1 MKKKLGVII
10 TLLTL
15 CICLMTP
22 QMHAQAASGK
32 TTIAVSSGSIN
43 IGQTVTVTAKAL
55 SASGDSAYANMVL
68 TYDAGIL
75 EFVSCTATYGGGGGS
90 ISVAND
96 SFSVT
101 LKAISA
107 GKASI
112 SLSATDGVIFST
124 AEELDSMAGSSTSVT
139 VNNEAAGSST
149 GNNSSA
155 GTTGGNSAGTGSNN
169 NTGSNTNTAAL
180 SADNSLKALT
190 ISPGTLSPAFKGSTT
205 KYTATV
211 DNSVT
216 SIAVSATPVNEKA
229 TIESVTGN
237 TNLAVG
243 ANVVKIVVKAENGT
257 TATYK
262 ITVTRQ
268 AAGNAGT
275 TGCETTTT
283 GGENGDSENGDAE
296 TPEDTE
302 EVPATETPAS
312 QADVVIND
320 TTYHISDS
328 FTEEQIPADFTEA
341 TVQFR
346 GTECRGLT
354 FNKGTISLIYL
365 ETDNVDSTIGRFF
378 IYDETRDVVYD
389 FMKFTSGESSYV
401 IPLLAPLDSVLPDS
415 YVQVSLQMPE
425 STVMTAY
432 QLPAAEGEEASD
444 FYVFYAVNQDGTE
457 GWYQYDAAEGTYQRV
472 NGNITETADSSSDDL
487 AELQSEYDELSR
499 KYKDAKSFSRNMIAV
514 IIFVLA
520 VAVVIGLNII
530 FFGRKKKGKDE
541 LIEDDNVE
549 LEDAEYDEDTD
560 EDLDEDEVEDTE
572 NDKKH
577 FFGKFHG
584 LRKKRNNADD
594 FLMDEDED
602 FSENQIKKNSTQ
614 ADITIIGTQPEI
626 SQEKTI
632 DLVLDEPSQEKTKK
646 AEKIESERAKVKE
659 TKDAEDDDYFDDEE
673 EYIEEEHPINRA
685 YREWN
690 DYEDEFPAPV
700 KKTVTEQTSEKK
712 SSEENQK
719 TQPEKN
725 ETSVKKEK
733 GLEVFDLNDL

>member
-22 QMHAQAASGK
+22 QMHAKAASGK
-32 TTIAVSSGSIN
+32 TTIAVSASSLN

-75 EFVSCTATYGGGGGS
+75 EFVSCNATYGGGGGS
-90 ISVAND
+90 ISVASD

-112 SLSATDGVIFST
+112 SLSATDGVIYGT
-124 AEELDSMAGSSTSVT
+124 EEELDSMAGSSTSVT
-139 VNNEAAGSST
+139 VKNEAAGSN
-149 GNNSSA
+149 GNAGNGSS
-155 GTTGGNSAGTGSNN
+155 SGTGSNN
-169 NTGSNTNTAAL
+169 NTGSNTAAL

-229 TIESVTGN
+229 TVESVTGN

-268 AAGNAGT
+268 AAGT
-275 TGCETTTT
+275 TGSETTTT
-283 GGENGDSENGDAE
+283 GGENGDSGNGDAE

-302 EVPATETPAS
+302 EVPATEAPAS
-312 QADVVIND
+312 QAEVVIND
-320 TTYHISDS
+320 TAYHISDS

-341 TVQFR
+341 AVQFR
-346 GTECRGLT
+346 GTECRGLS
-354 FNKGTISLIYL
+354 FNKGMISLIYL

-378 IYDETRDVVYD
+378 IYDETRDVIYD
-389 FMKFTSGESSYV
+389 FMKFTAGESSYV

-487 AELQSEYDELSR
+487 AALQSEYDELSK

-520 VAVVIGLNII
+520 IAVVVILNIML
-530 FFGRKKKGKDE
+530 FGRKKKGKDE
-541 LIEDDNVE
+541 LSEDDDPE
-549 LEDAEYDEDTD
+549 LDEPEDEDD
-560 EDLDEDEVEDTE
+560 EANEETE
-572 NDKKH
+572 TEKKPLL
-577 FFGKFHG
+577 GKFHG
-584 LRKKRNNADD
+584 FRKKEKN
-594 FLMDEDED
+594 EDE
-602 FSENQIKKNSTQ
+602 
-614 ADITIIGTQPEI
+614 
-626 SQEKTI
+626 
-632 DLVLDEPSQEKTKK
+632 
-646 AEKIESERAKVKE
+646 
-659 TKDAEDDDYFDDEE
+659 DDYFDDEE
-673 EYIEEEHPINRA
+673 EYIEEDHPINRA

-690 DYEDEFPAPV
+690 DYEDEIPSTSE
-700 KKTVTEQTSEKK
+700 KSVTEEKSEKK
-712 SSEENQK
+712 SFTENEKMDVPQ
-719 TQPEKN
+719 KN
-725 ETSVKKEK
+725 ETSVKNEK
-733 GLEVFDLNDL
+733 GMEVFDLNDL

>member
-22 QMHAQAASGK
+22 QMHVQAASGK
-32 TTIAVSSGSIN
+32 TTIAVSASSLN

-55 SASGDSAYANMVL
+55 GASGESAYANMVL
-68 TYDAGIL
+68 TYDASIL

-101 LKAISA
+101 LKAIAA
-107 GKASI
+107 GKASL

-124 AEELDSMAGSSTSVT
+124 AEELESMAGSSTSVT
-139 VNNEAAGSST
+139 VNNEASE
-149 GNNSSA
+149 
-155 GTTGGNSAGTGSNN
+155 
-169 NTGSNTNTAAL
+169 

-243 ANVVKIVVKAENGT
+243 ANVVQIVVKAENGT

-268 AAGNAGT
+268 AAGT
-275 TGCETTTT
+275 TGSETTAT
-283 GGENGDSENGDAE
+283 GGENGDDGNGDSE

-302 EVPATETPAS
+302 EVDTTETHVSA
-312 QADVVIND
+312 ADVVINN
-320 TTYHISDS
+320 TTYHIADN
-328 FTEEQIPADFTEA
+328 FTEEQIPADFIEA
-341 TVQFR
+341 TVNFR

-354 FNKGTISLIYL
+354 FDKGTISLIYL
-365 ETDNVDSTIGRFF
+365 ETDNVDATTGRFF

-389 FMKFTSGESSYV
+389 FMKFTAGESSYV
-401 IPLLAPLDSVLPDS
+401 IPLLAPLDSVLPES

-425 STVMTAY
+425 NTVMTAY
-432 QLPAAEGEEASD
+432 QLPVEDGEEASD
-444 FYVFYAVNQDGTE
+444 FYIFYGVNQDGTE

-487 AELQSEYDELSR
+487 AALQSEYDELSK

-514 IIFVLA
+514 LIFVLA
-520 VAVVIGLNII
+520 IAVVIILNIVL
-530 FFGRKKKGKDE
+530 FGRKKKGKDE
-541 LIEDDNVE
+541 LLDDDDSENE
-549 LEDAEYDEDTD
+549 ESEYESDE
-560 EDLDEDEVEDTE
+560 EDEFVEKSPEAPMKNAE
-572 NDKKH
+572 N
-577 FFGKFHG
+577 
-584 LRKKRNNADD
+584 
-594 FLMDEDED
+594 
-602 FSENQIKKNSTQ
+602 
-614 ADITIIGTQPEI
+614 
-626 SQEKTI
+626 
-632 DLVLDEPSQEKTKK
+632 TKK
-646 AEKIESERAKVKE
+646 ASKTGQTARTNKAGKPKKAEE
-659 TKDAEDDDYFDDEE
+659 TEEAQEFEEDEDDYFDDEE

-690 DYEDEFPAPV
+690 DYEDEIPSPS
-700 KKTVTEQTSEKK
+700 KKPVTEETSEKE
-712 SSEENQK
+712 SSTENVKMDEQ
-719 TQPEKN
+719 QKN
-725 ETSVKKEK
+725 ETSIKNEK
-733 GLEVFDLNDL
+733 RLEVFDLNDL

>member
-22 QMHAQAASGK
+22 QMHA
-32 TTIAVSSGSIN
+32 TIAVSAGSLN

-75 EFVSCTATYGGGGGS
+75 EFVSCNATYGGGGGS
-90 ISVAND
+90 ISVASD

-112 SLSATDGVIFST
+112 SLSATDGVIYGT
-124 AEELDSMAGSSTSVT
+124 EEELDSMAGSSTSVT
-139 VNNEAAGSST
+139 VKNEAAGSNT
-149 GNNSSA
+149 GN
-155 GTTGGNSAGTGSNN
+155 NN

-243 ANVVKIVVKAENGT
+243 ANVVQIVVKAENGT

-268 AAGNAGT
+268 AAGT
-275 TGCETTTT
+275 TGSETTTT
-283 GGENGDSENGDAE
+283 GGENGDDGNVDSE

-302 EVPATETPAS
+302 EVDTTETPVSA
-312 QADVVIND
+312 ADVVINN
-320 TTYHISDS
+320 TTYHIADN
-328 FTEEQIPADFTEA
+328 FTEEQIPSDFTEA
-341 TVQFR
+341 TVNFR
-346 GTECRGLT
+346 GAECRGLT

-365 ETDNVDSTIGRFF
+365 ETDNVDATTGRFF

-389 FMKFTSGESSYV
+389 FMKFTAGESSYA
-401 IPLLAPLDSVLPDS
+401 IPLLAPLDSVLPES

-425 STVMTAY
+425 NTVMTAY
-432 QLPAAEGEEASD
+432 QLPAEDGEEASD
-444 FYVFYAVNQDGTE
+444 FYIFYGVNQDGTE

-487 AELQSEYDELSR
+487 AALQSEYDELSK

-514 IIFVLA
+514 LIFVLA
-520 VAVVIGLNII
+520 IAVVIILNIVL
-530 FFGRKKKGKDE
+530 FGRKKKGKDE
-541 LIEDDNVE
+541 L
-549 LEDAEYDEDTD
+549 LEDNDSENEESEYESDE
-560 EDLDEDEVEDTE
+560 EDEFVEKSPEAPMKNAE
-572 NDKKH
+572 N
-577 FFGKFHG
+577 
-584 LRKKRNNADD
+584 
-594 FLMDEDED
+594 
-602 FSENQIKKNSTQ
+602 
-614 ADITIIGTQPEI
+614 
-626 SQEKTI
+626 
-632 DLVLDEPSQEKTKK
+632 TKK
-646 AEKIESERAKVKE
+646 ASKAGQTARTNKAGKPKKAEE
-659 TKDAEDDDYFDDEE
+659 TEEAQEFEEDEDDYFDDEE

-690 DYEDEFPAPV
+690 DYEDEIPSPS
-700 KKTVTEQTSEKK
+700 KKPVTEEMSEKK
-712 SSEENQK
+712 SPIENEKMDVPQ
-719 TQPEKN
+719 KN
-725 ETSVKKEK
+725 EK
-733 GLEVFDLNDL
+733 GMEVFDLNDL

>member
-22 QMHAQAASGK
+22 QMHAKAASGK
-32 TTIAVSSGSIN
+32 TTIAVSAGSLN

-75 EFVSCTATYGGGGGS
+75 EFVSCNATYGGGGGS
-90 ISVAND
+90 ISVASD

-112 SLSATDGVIFST
+112 SLSATDGVIYGT
-124 AEELDSMAGSSTSVT
+124 EEELDSMAGSSTSVT
-139 VNNEAAGSST
+139 VKNEAAG
-149 GNNSSA
+149 
-155 GTTGGNSAGTGSNN
+155 GNSTNNGSSGSNGNAGNGSSSGTGSNN

-205 KYTATV
+205 KYTAAV

-229 TIESVTGN
+229 TVESVTGN

-268 AAGNAGT
+268 AAGT
-275 TGCETTTT
+275 TGSETTTT
-283 GGENGDSENGDAE
+283 GGENGDDGNGDSE

-302 EVPATETPAS
+302 EVDTTETPVSA
-312 QADVVIND
+312 ADVVINN
-320 TTYHISDS
+320 TTYHIADN

-341 TVQFR
+341 TVNFR

-354 FNKGTISLIYL
+354 FDKGTISLIYL
-365 ETDNVDSTIGRFF
+365 ETDNVDATTGRFF

-389 FMKFTSGESSYV
+389 FMKFTAGESSYV
-401 IPLLAPLDSVLPDS
+401 IPLLAPLDSVLPES

-425 STVMTAY
+425 NTVMTAY
-432 QLPAAEGEEASD
+432 QLPVEDGEEASD
-444 FYVFYAVNQDGTE
+444 FYIFYGVNQDGTE

-487 AELQSEYDELSR
+487 AALQSQYDELSK

-514 IIFVLA
+514 LIFVLA
-520 VAVVIGLNII
+520 IAVVIILNIML
-530 FFGRKKKGKDE
+530 FGRKKKGKDE
-541 LIEDDNVE
+541 LLEDDNVE
-549 LEDAEYDEDTD
+549 LEDAEYDEDI
-560 EDLDEDEVEDTE
+560 DEDEVEDTE
-572 NDKKH
+572 TDKKPL
-577 FFGKFHG
+577 FGKFHG
-584 LRKKRNNADD
+584 FRKKEDD
-594 FLMDEDED
+594 SLLDEGD
-602 FSENQIKKNSTQ
+602 
-614 ADITIIGTQPEI
+614 EI

-632 DLVLDEPSQEKTKK
+632 DLVLDEPSQKKTKK

-673 EYIEEEHPINRA
+673 EYIEEDHPINRA

-690 DYEDEFPAPV
+690 DYEDEIPAPV
-700 KKTVTEQTSEKK
+700 KKTVTEQTSEQK
-712 SSEENQK
+712 SSEEDQK

>member
-1 MKKKLGVII
+1 MGSEMCIRDRII

-22 QMHAQAASGK
+22 QMHAKAASGK
-32 TTIAVSSGSIN
+32 TTIAVSAGSLN

-75 EFVSCTATYGGGGGS
+75 EFVSCNATYGGGGGS
-90 ISVAND
+90 ISVASD

-101 LKAISA
+101 LKAIAA

-139 VNNEAAGSST
+139 VKNEAAG
-149 GNNSSA
+149 
-155 GTTGGNSAGTGSNN
+155 GNSTNNGSSGSNGNAGNGSSSGTGSNN

-229 TIESVTGN
+229 TVESVTGN

-268 AAGNAGT
+268 DAGNSGSAAA
-275 TGCETTTT
+275 TT
-283 GGENGDSENGDAE
+283 GGENGDDGNGDSE

-302 EVPATETPAS
+302 EVDTTETPVSA
-312 QADVVIND
+312 ADVVINN
-320 TTYHISDS
+320 TTYHIADN

-341 TVQFR
+341 TVNFR

-354 FNKGTISLIYL
+354 FDKGTISLIYL
-365 ETDNVDSTIGRFF
+365 ETDNVDATTGRFF

-389 FMKFTSGESSYV
+389 FMKFTAGESSYV
-401 IPLLAPLDSVLPDS
+401 IPLLAPLDSVLPES

-425 STVMTAY
+425 NTVMTAY
-432 QLPAAEGEEASD
+432 QLPVEDGEEASD
-444 FYVFYAVNQDGTE
+444 FYIFYGVNQDGTE

-487 AELQSEYDELSR
+487 AALQSQYDELSK

-514 IIFVLA
+514 LIFVLA
-520 VAVVIGLNII
+520 IAVVIILNIML
-530 FFGRKKKGKDE
+530 FGRKKKGKDE
-541 LIEDDNVE
+541 LLEDDNVE
-549 LEDAEYDEDTD
+549 LEDAEYDEDI
-560 EDLDEDEVEDTE
+560 DEDEVEDTE
-572 NDKKH
+572 TDKKPL
-577 FFGKFHG
+577 FGKFHG
-584 LRKKRNNADD
+584 FRKKEDD
-594 FLMDEDED
+594 SLLDEGD
-602 FSENQIKKNSTQ
+602 
-614 ADITIIGTQPEI
+614 EI

-632 DLVLDEPSQEKTKK
+632 DLVLDEPSQKKTKK

-673 EYIEEEHPINRA
+673 EYIEEDHPINRA

-690 DYEDEFPAPV
+690 DYEDEIPAPV
-700 KKTVTEQTSEKK
+700 KKTVTEQTSEQK
-712 SSEENQK
+712 SSEEDQK

>member
-22 QMHAQAASGK
+22 QMHVQAASGK
-32 TTIAVSSGSIN
+32 TTIAVSASSLN

-55 SASGDSAYANMVL
+55 GASGESAYANMVL
-68 TYDAGIL
+68 TYDASIL

-101 LKAISA
+101 LKAIAA

-124 AEELDSMAGSSTSVT
+124 AEELESMAGSSTSVT
-139 VNNEAAGSST
+139 VNNEAST
-149 GNNSSA
+149 GN
-155 GTTGGNSAGTGSNN
+155 TGSSNTG
-169 NTGSNTNTAAL
+169 NTGSNTGTNTGSSSTGNGSNTAAL

-229 TIESVTGN
+229 AIESVTGN

-243 ANVVKIVVKAENGT
+243 ANVVQIVVKAENGT

-268 AAGNAGT
+268 AAGS
-275 TGCETTTT
+275 TGSETTTT
-283 GGENGDSENGDAE
+283 GGENGDDGNGDSE

-302 EVPATETPAS
+302 EVDATETPVSA
-312 QADVVIND
+312 ADVVINN
-320 TTYHISDS
+320 TTYHIADS

-341 TVQFR
+341 TVHFR

-365 ETDNVDSTIGRFF
+365 ETDNVDATTGRFF

-389 FMKFTSGESSYV
+389 FMKFTAGESSYV
-401 IPLLAPLDSVLPDS
+401 IPLLAPLDSVLPES

-425 STVMTAY
+425 NTVMTAY
-432 QLPAAEGEEASD
+432 QLPVEDGEEASD
-444 FYVFYAVNQDGTE
+444 FYIFYGVNQDGTE

-487 AELQSEYDELSR
+487 AALQSEYDELSK

-514 IIFVLA
+514 LIFVLA
-520 VAVVIGLNII
+520 IAVVVILNIVL
-530 FFGRKKKGKDE
+530 FGRKKKGKDE
-541 LIEDDNVE
+541 LLEDDDSE
-549 LEDAEYDEDTD
+549 IEESEYESDEDD
-560 EDLDEDEVEDTE
+560 EENEETE
-572 NDKKH
+572 NEKKSL
-577 FFGKFHG
+577 FGKFHG
-584 LRKKRNNADD
+584 FHKKEKDEDD
-594 FLMDEDED
+594 FLMDDEVIEEFTETSLKKKENTEEPPKTEQTERTDKAGESPKAAETEEAQESEEDE
-602 FSENQIKKNSTQ
+602 
-614 ADITIIGTQPEI
+614 
-626 SQEKTI
+626 
-632 DLVLDEPSQEKTKK
+632 
-646 AEKIESERAKVKE
+646 
-659 TKDAEDDDYFDDEE
+659 DDYFDDEE

-690 DYEDEFPAPV
+690 DYEDEIPTPAT
-700 KKTVTEQTSEKK
+700 KESSTENEKMD
-712 SSEENQK
+712 ELQ
-719 TQPEKN
+719 KN
-725 ETSVKKEK
+725 ETSIKNEK

>member
-22 QMHAQAASGK
+22 QMHAKAASGK
-32 TTIAVSSGSIN
+32 TTIAVSAGSLN

-75 EFVSCTATYGGGGGS
+75 EFVSCNATYGGGGGS
-90 ISVAND
+90 ISVASD

-101 LKAISA
+101 LKAIAA

-139 VNNEAAGSST
+139 VKNEAAG
-149 GNNSSA
+149 
-155 GTTGGNSAGTGSNN
+155 GNSTNNGSSGSNGNAGNGSSSGTGSNN

-268 AAGNAGT
+268 AAGT
-275 TGCETTTT
+275 TGSETTTT
-283 GGENGDSENGDAE
+283 GGENGDDGNGDSE

-302 EVPATETPAS
+302 EVDATETPVPA
-312 QADVVIND
+312 ADVVINN
-320 TTYHISDS
+320 TTYHIADN

-341 TVQFR
+341 TVHFR

-365 ETDNVDSTIGRFF
+365 ETDNVDATTGRFF

-389 FMKFTSGESSYV
+389 FMKFTAGESSYV
-401 IPLLAPLDSVLPDS
+401 IPLLAPLDSVLPES

-425 STVMTAY
+425 NTVMTAY
-432 QLPAAEGEEASD
+432 QLPVEDGEEASD
-444 FYVFYAVNQDGTE
+444 FYIFYGVNQDGTE

-487 AELQSEYDELSR
+487 AALQSEYDELSK

-514 IIFVLA
+514 LIFVLA
-520 VAVVIGLNII
+520 IAVVIILNIVL
-530 FFGRKKKGKDE
+530 FGRKKKGKDE
-541 LIEDDNVE
+541 LLEDDDSENE
-549 LEDAEYDEDTD
+549 ESEYESDE
-560 EDLDEDEVEDTE
+560 EDEFVEKSPEAPMKNAE
-572 NDKKH
+572 N
-577 FFGKFHG
+577 
-584 LRKKRNNADD
+584 
-594 FLMDEDED
+594 
-602 FSENQIKKNSTQ
+602 
-614 ADITIIGTQPEI
+614 
-626 SQEKTI
+626 
-632 DLVLDEPSQEKTKK
+632 TKK
-646 AEKIESERAKVKE
+646 ASKAGQTARTNKAGKPKKAEE
-659 TKDAEDDDYFDDEE
+659 TEEAQEFEEDEDDYFDDEE

-690 DYEDEFPAPV
+690 DYEDEIPSQS
-700 KKTVTEQTSEKK
+700 KKPVTEETSEKE
-712 SSEENQK
+712 SSTENVKMDEQ
-719 TQPEKN
+719 QKN
-725 ETSVKKEK
+725 ETSIKNEK

>member
-22 QMHAQAASGK
+22 QMHAKAASGK
-32 TTIAVSSGSIN
+32 TTIAVSAGSLN

-75 EFVSCTATYGGGGGS
+75 EFVSCNATYGGGGGS
-90 ISVAND
+90 ISVASD

-112 SLSATDGVIFST
+112 SLSATDGVIYGT
-124 AEELDSMAGSSTSVT
+124 EEELDSMAGSSTSVT
-139 VNNEAAGSST
+139 VKNEAAGSNT
-149 GNNSSA
+149 GN
-155 GTTGGNSAGTGSNN
+155 NN

-243 ANVVKIVVKAENGT
+243 ANVVQIVVKAENGT

-268 AAGNAGT
+268 AAGT
-275 TGCETTTT
+275 TGSETTTT
-283 GGENGDSENGDAE
+283 GGENGDDGNVDSE

-302 EVPATETPAS
+302 EVDTTETPVSA
-312 QADVVIND
+312 ADVVINN
-320 TTYHISDS
+320 TTYHIADN
-328 FTEEQIPADFTEA
+328 FTEEQIPSDFTEA
-341 TVQFR
+341 TVNFR
-346 GTECRGLT
+346 GAECRGLT

-365 ETDNVDSTIGRFF
+365 ETDNVDATTGRFF

-389 FMKFTSGESSYV
+389 FMKFTAGESSYA
-401 IPLLAPLDSVLPDS
+401 IPLLAPLDSVLPES

-425 STVMTAY
+425 NTVMTAY
-432 QLPAAEGEEASD
+432 QLPAEDGEEASD
-444 FYVFYAVNQDGTE
+444 FYIFYGVNQDGTE

-487 AELQSEYDELSR
+487 AALQSEYDELSK

-514 IIFVLA
+514 LIFVLA
-520 VAVVIGLNII
+520 IAVVIILNIVL
-530 FFGRKKKGKDE
+530 FGRKKKGKDE
-541 LIEDDNVE
+541 L
-549 LEDAEYDEDTD
+549 LEDNDSENEESEYESDE
-560 EDLDEDEVEDTE
+560 EDEFVEKSPEAPMKNAE
-572 NDKKH
+572 N
-577 FFGKFHG
+577 
-584 LRKKRNNADD
+584 
-594 FLMDEDED
+594 
-602 FSENQIKKNSTQ
+602 
-614 ADITIIGTQPEI
+614 
-626 SQEKTI
+626 
-632 DLVLDEPSQEKTKK
+632 TKK
-646 AEKIESERAKVKE
+646 ASKAGQTARTNKAGKPKKAEE
-659 TKDAEDDDYFDDEE
+659 TEEAQEFEEDEDDYFDDEE

-690 DYEDEFPAPV
+690 DYEDEIPSTSE
-700 KKTVTEQTSEKK
+700 KSVTEEKSEKK
-712 SSEENQK
+712 SSTENEKMDVPQ
-719 TQPEKN
+719 KN
-725 ETSVKKEK
+725 ETSVKNEK
-733 GLEVFDLNDL
+733 GMEVFDLNDL

>member
-22 QMHAQAASGK
+22 QMHAKAASGK
-32 TTIAVSSGSIN
+32 TTIAVSAGSLN

-75 EFVSCTATYGGGGGS
+75 EFVSCNATYGGGGGS
-90 ISVAND
+90 ISVASD

-101 LKAISA
+101 LKAIAA

-139 VNNEAAGSST
+139 VKNEAAGSNT

-155 GTTGGNSAGTGSNN
+155 GNNGSSGSNGN
-169 NTGSNTNTAAL
+169 AGNGSNTNTAAL

-243 ANVVKIVVKAENGT
+243 ANVVQIVVKAENGT

-268 AAGNAGT
+268 AAGT
-275 TGCETTTT
+275 TGSETTTT
-283 GGENGDSENGDAE
+283 GSENGDDGNGDSE

-302 EVPATETPAS
+302 EVDATETPVPA
-312 QADVVIND
+312 ADVVINN
-320 TTYHISDS
+320 TTYHIADN
-328 FTEEQIPADFTEA
+328 FTEEQIPADFTET
-341 TVQFR
+341 TVNFR
-346 GTECRGLT
+346 GAECRGLT

-365 ETDNVDSTIGRFF
+365 ETDNVDATTGRFF

-389 FMKFTSGESSYV
+389 FMKFTAGESSYV
-401 IPLLAPLDSVLPDS
+401 IPLLAPLDSVLPES

-425 STVMTAY
+425 NTVMTAY
-432 QLPAAEGEEASD
+432 QLPVEDGEEASD
-444 FYVFYAVNQDGTE
+444 FYIFYGVNQDGTE

-487 AELQSEYDELSR
+487 AALQSEYDELSK

-514 IIFVLA
+514 LIFVLA
-520 VAVVIGLNII
+520 IAVVIILNIML
-530 FFGRKKKGKDE
+530 FGRKKKGKDE
-541 LIEDDNVE
+541 LLEDDNVE
-549 LEDAEYDEDTD
+549 LEDAEYDEDI
-560 EDLDEDEVEDTE
+560 DEDEVEDTE
-572 NDKKH
+572 TDKKPL
-577 FFGKFHG
+577 FGKFHG
-584 LRKKRNNADD
+584 FRKKEDD
-594 FLMDEDED
+594 SLLDEGD
-602 FSENQIKKNSTQ
+602 
-614 ADITIIGTQPEI
+614 EI

-632 DLVLDEPSQEKTKK
+632 DLVLDEPSQKKTKK

-673 EYIEEEHPINRA
+673 EYIEEDHPINRA

-690 DYEDEFPAPV
+690 DYEDEIPAPV
-700 KKTVTEQTSEKK
+700 KKTVTEQTSEQK
-712 SSEENQK
+712 SSEEDQK

>member
-22 QMHAQAASGK
+22 QMHAKAASGK
-32 TTIAVSSGSIN
+32 TTIAVSAGSLN

-75 EFVSCTATYGGGGGS
+75 EFVSCNATYGGGGGS
-90 ISVAND
+90 ISVASD

-139 VNNEAAGSST
+139 VKNEAAGSNT

-155 GTTGGNSAGTGSNN
+155 GNNGSSGSNGN
-169 NTGSNTNTAAL
+169 AGNGSNTNTAAL

-205 KYTATV
+205 KYTAAV

-229 TIESVTGN
+229 TVESVTGN

-268 AAGNAGT
+268 AAGT
-275 TGCETTTT
+275 TGSETTTT
-283 GGENGDSENGDAE
+283 GSENGDDGNGDSE

-302 EVPATETPAS
+302 EVDTTETPVSA
-312 QADVVIND
+312 ADVVINN
-320 TTYHISDS
+320 TTYHIADN

-341 TVQFR
+341 TVNFR

-354 FNKGTISLIYL
+354 FDKGTISLIYL
-365 ETDNVDSTIGRFF
+365 ETDNVDATTGRFF

-389 FMKFTSGESSYV
+389 FMKFTAGESSYV
-401 IPLLAPLDSVLPDS
+401 IPLLAPLDSVLPES

-425 STVMTAY
+425 NTVMTAY
-432 QLPAAEGEEASD
+432 QLPVEDGEEASD
-444 FYVFYAVNQDGTE
+444 FYIFYGVNQDGTE

-487 AELQSEYDELSR
+487 AALQSEYDELSK

-514 IIFVLA
+514 LIFVLA
-520 VAVVIGLNII
+520 IAVVIILNIML
-530 FFGRKKKGKDE
+530 FGRKKKGKDE
-541 LIEDDNVE
+541 LSEDNDSENE
-549 LEDAEYDEDTD
+549 ESEYESDE
-560 EDLDEDEVEDTE
+560 EDEFVEKSPEAPMKNAE
-572 NDKKH
+572 NAKKASKAGQTARTNKA
-577 FFGKFHG
+577 GK
-584 LRKKRNNADD
+584 
-594 FLMDEDED
+594 
-602 FSENQIKKNSTQ
+602 
-614 ADITIIGTQPEI
+614 P
-626 SQEKTI
+626 
-632 DLVLDEPSQEKTKK
+632 KK
-646 AEKIESERAKVKE
+646 AEE
-659 TKDAEDDDYFDDEE
+659 TEEAQEFEEDEDDYFDDEE

-690 DYEDEFPAPV
+690 DYEDEIPSQS
-700 KKTVTEQTSEKK
+700 KKPVTEETSEKE
-712 SSEENQK
+712 SSTENVKMDEQ
-719 TQPEKN
+719 QKN
-725 ETSVKKEK
+725 ETSIKNEK

>member
-22 QMHAQAASGK
+22 QMHVQAASGK
-32 TTIAVSSGSIN
+32 TTIAVSASSLN

-55 SASGDSAYANMVL
+55 GASGESAYANMVL
-68 TYDAGIL
+68 TYDASIL

-101 LKAISA
+101 LKAIAA
-107 GKASI
+107 GKASL

-124 AEELDSMAGSSTSVT
+124 AEELESMAGSSTSVT
-139 VNNEAAGSST
+139 VNNEASE
-149 GNNSSA
+149 
-155 GTTGGNSAGTGSNN
+155 
-169 NTGSNTNTAAL
+169 

-243 ANVVKIVVKAENGT
+243 ANVVQIVVKAENGT

-268 AAGNAGT
+268 AAGT
-275 TGCETTTT
+275 TGSETTAT
-283 GGENGDSENGDAE
+283 GGENGDDGNGDSE

-302 EVPATETPAS
+302 EVDTTETQVSA
-312 QADVVIND
+312 ADVVINN
-320 TTYHISDS
+320 TTYHIADN
-328 FTEEQIPADFTEA
+328 FTEEQIPADFIEA
-341 TVQFR
+341 TVNFR

-354 FNKGTISLIYL
+354 FDKGTISLIYL
-365 ETDNVDSTIGRFF
+365 ETDNVDATTGRFF

-389 FMKFTSGESSYV
+389 FMKFTAGESSYV
-401 IPLLAPLDSVLPDS
+401 IPLLAPLDSVLPES
-415 YVQVSLQMPE
+415 YVQVSLQMPGN
-425 STVMTAY
+425 TVMTAY
-432 QLPAAEGEEASD
+432 QLPVEDGEEASD
-444 FYVFYAVNQDGTE
+444 FYIFYGVNQDGTE

-487 AELQSEYDELSR
+487 AALQSEYDELSK

-514 IIFVLA
+514 LIFVLA
-520 VAVVIGLNII
+520 IAVVIILNIVL
-530 FFGRKKKGKDE
+530 FGRKKKGKDE
-541 LIEDDNVE
+541 LLDDDDSENE
-549 LEDAEYDEDTD
+549 ESEYESDE
-560 EDLDEDEVEDTE
+560 EDEFVEKSPEAPMKNAE
-572 NDKKH
+572 N
-577 FFGKFHG
+577 
-584 LRKKRNNADD
+584 
-594 FLMDEDED
+594 
-602 FSENQIKKNSTQ
+602 
-614 ADITIIGTQPEI
+614 
-626 SQEKTI
+626 
-632 DLVLDEPSQEKTKK
+632 TKK
-646 AEKIESERAKVKE
+646 ASKAGQTARTNKAGKPKKAEE
-659 TKDAEDDDYFDDEE
+659 TEEAQEFEEDEDDYFDDEE

-690 DYEDEFPAPV
+690 DYEDEIPSPS
-700 KKTVTEQTSEKK
+700 KKPVTEEMSEKK
-712 SSEENQK
+712 SPIENEKMDVPQ
-719 TQPEKN
+719 KN
-725 ETSVKKEK
+725 EK
-733 GLEVFDLNDL
+733 GMEVFDLNDL

>member
-22 QMHAQAASGK
+22 QMHAKAASGK
-32 TTIAVSSGSIN
+32 TTIAVSASSLN

-75 EFVSCTATYGGGGGS
+75 EFVSCNATYGGGGGS
-90 ISVAND
+90 ISVASD

-101 LKAISA
+101 LKAIAA

-139 VNNEAAGSST
+139 VKNEAAGSNT

-155 GTTGGNSAGTGSNN
+155 GNNGSSGSNGNVGNGSSSGTGSNN

-205 KYTATV
+205 KYTAAV

-229 TIESVTGN
+229 TVESVTGN

-268 AAGNAGT
+268 AAGT
-275 TGCETTTT
+275 TGSETTTT
-283 GGENGDSENGDAE
+283 GGENGDSGNGDDGNDDSGD
-296 TPEDTE
+296 PGDTE
-302 EVPATETPAS
+302 EVDATETPVLA
-312 QADVVIND
+312 ADVVINN
-320 TTYHISDS
+320 TTYHIADN

-341 TVQFR
+341 TVNFR
-346 GTECRGLT
+346 GAECRGLT

-365 ETDNVDSTIGRFF
+365 ETDNVDATTGRFF

-389 FMKFTSGESSYV
+389 FMKFTAGESSYA
-401 IPLLAPLDSVLPDS
+401 IPLLAPLDSVLPES

-425 STVMTAY
+425 NTVMTAY
-432 QLPAAEGEEASD
+432 QLPAEDGEEASD
-444 FYVFYAVNQDGTE
+444 FYIFYGVNQDGTE

-487 AELQSEYDELSR
+487 AALQGEYDELSK

-520 VAVVIGLNII
+520 IAVVIILNIVL
-530 FFGRKKKGKDE
+530 FGRKKKGKDE
-541 LIEDDNVE
+541 LLEDDDSENE
-549 LEDAEYDEDTD
+549 ESEYESDE
-560 EDLDEDEVEDTE
+560 EDEFVEKSPEAPMKNAE
-572 NDKKH
+572 N
-577 FFGKFHG
+577 
-584 LRKKRNNADD
+584 
-594 FLMDEDED
+594 
-602 FSENQIKKNSTQ
+602 
-614 ADITIIGTQPEI
+614 
-626 SQEKTI
+626 
-632 DLVLDEPSQEKTKK
+632 TKK
-646 AEKIESERAKVKE
+646 ASKAGQTARTNKARKPKKAEE
-659 TKDAEDDDYFDDEE
+659 TEEAQEFEEDEDDYFDDEE

-690 DYEDEFPAPV
+690 DYEDEIPSPS
-700 KKTVTEQTSEKK
+700 KKPVTEEMSEKK
-712 SSEENQK
+712 SPIENEKMDVPQ
-719 TQPEKN
+719 KN
-725 ETSVKKEK
+725 EK
-733 GLEVFDLNDL
+733 GMEVFDLNDL

>member
-22 QMHAQAASGK
+22 QMHAKAASGK
-32 TTIAVSSGSIN
+32 TTIAVSAGSLN

-75 EFVSCTATYGGGGGS
+75 EFVSCNATYGGGGGS
-90 ISVAND
+90 ISVASD

-112 SLSATDGVIFST
+112 SLSATDGVIYGT
-124 AEELDSMAGSSTSVT
+124 EEELDSMAGSSTSVT
-139 VNNEAAGSST
+139 VKNEAAGSN
-149 GNNSSA
+149 GNAGNGSS
-155 GTTGGNSAGTGSNN
+155 SGTGSNN
-169 NTGSNTNTAAL
+169 NTGSNTAAL

-243 ANVVKIVVKAENGT
+243 ANVVQIVVKAENGT

-268 AAGNAGT
+268 AAGT
-275 TGCETTTT
+275 TGSETTTT
-283 GGENGDSENGDAE
+283 GSENGDDGNGDSE

-302 EVPATETPAS
+302 EVDATETPVPA
-312 QADVVIND
+312 ADVVINN
-320 TTYHISDS
+320 TTYHIADN
-328 FTEEQIPADFTEA
+328 FTEEQIPADFTET
-341 TVQFR
+341 TVNFR
-346 GTECRGLT
+346 GAECRGLT

-365 ETDNVDSTIGRFF
+365 ETDNVDATTGRFF

-389 FMKFTSGESSYV
+389 FMKFTAGESSYV
-401 IPLLAPLDSVLPDS
+401 IPLLAPLDSVLPES

-425 STVMTAY
+425 NTVMTAY
-432 QLPAAEGEEASD
+432 QLPVEDGEEASD
-444 FYVFYAVNQDGTE
+444 FYIFYGVNQDGTE

-487 AELQSEYDELSR
+487 AALQSEYDELSK

-514 IIFVLA
+514 LIFVLA
-520 VAVVIGLNII
+520 IAVVVILNIML
-530 FFGRKKKGKDE
+530 FGRKKKGKDE
-541 LIEDDNVE
+541 LSEDDDPE
-549 LEDAEYDEDTD
+549 LDEPEDEDD
-560 EDLDEDEVEDTE
+560 EANEETE
-572 NDKKH
+572 TEKKPLL
-577 FFGKFHG
+577 GKFHG
-584 LRKKRNNADD
+584 FRKKEKN
-594 FLMDEDED
+594 EDE
-602 FSENQIKKNSTQ
+602 
-614 ADITIIGTQPEI
+614 
-626 SQEKTI
+626 
-632 DLVLDEPSQEKTKK
+632 
-646 AEKIESERAKVKE
+646 
-659 TKDAEDDDYFDDEE
+659 DDYFDDEE
-673 EYIEEEHPINRA
+673 EYIEEDHPINRA

-690 DYEDEFPAPV
+690 DYEDEIPSTSE
-700 KKTVTEQTSEKK
+700 KSVTEEKSEKK
-712 SSEENQK
+712 SSTENEKMDVPQ
-719 TQPEKN
+719 KN
-725 ETSVKKEK
+725 ETSVKNEK
-733 GLEVFDLNDL
+733 GMEVFDLNDL

>member
-22 QMHAQAASGK
+22 QMHAKAASGK
-32 TTIAVSSGSIN
+32 TTIAVSAGSLN

-75 EFVSCTATYGGGGGS
+75 EFVSCNATYGGGGGS
-90 ISVAND
+90 ISVASD

-112 SLSATDGVIFST
+112 SLSATDGVIYGT
-124 AEELDSMAGSSTSVT
+124 EEELDSMAGSSTSVT
-139 VNNEAAGSST
+139 VKNEAAGSNT
-149 GNNSSA
+149 GN
-155 GTTGGNSAGTGSNN
+155 NN

-268 AAGNAGT
+268 AAGT
-275 TGCETTTT
+275 TGSETTTT
-283 GGENGDSENGDAE
+283 GGENVDDGNGDSE

-302 EVPATETPAS
+302 EVDTTETPVSA
-312 QADVVIND
+312 ADVVINN
-320 TTYHISDS
+320 TTYHIADN

-341 TVQFR
+341 TVHFR

-365 ETDNVDSTIGRFF
+365 ETDNVDATTGRFF

-389 FMKFTSGESSYV
+389 FMKFTAGESSYV
-401 IPLLAPLDSVLPDS
+401 IPLLAPLDSVLPES

-425 STVMTAY
+425 NTVMTAY
-432 QLPAAEGEEASD
+432 QLPVEDGEEASD
-444 FYVFYAVNQDGTE
+444 FYIFYGVNQDGTE

-487 AELQSEYDELSR
+487 AALQSEYDELSK

-514 IIFVLA
+514 LIFVLA
-520 VAVVIGLNII
+520 IAVVIILNIVL
-530 FFGRKKKGKDE
+530 FGRKKKGKDE
-541 LIEDDNVE
+541 LLEDDDSENE
-549 LEDAEYDEDTD
+549 ESEYESDE
-560 EDLDEDEVEDTE
+560 EDEFVEKSPEAPMKNAE
-572 NDKKH
+572 N
-577 FFGKFHG
+577 
-584 LRKKRNNADD
+584 
-594 FLMDEDED
+594 
-602 FSENQIKKNSTQ
+602 
-614 ADITIIGTQPEI
+614 
-626 SQEKTI
+626 
-632 DLVLDEPSQEKTKK
+632 TKK
-646 AEKIESERAKVKE
+646 ASKAGQTARTNKAGKPKKAEE
-659 TKDAEDDDYFDDEE
+659 TEEAQEFEEDEDDYFDDEE

-690 DYEDEFPAPV
+690 DYEDEIPSQS
-700 KKTVTEQTSEKK
+700 KKPVTEETSEKE
-712 SSEENQK
+712 SSTENVKMDEQ
-719 TQPEKN
+719 QKN
-725 ETSVKKEK
+725 ETSIKNEK

>member
-112 SLSATDGVIFST
+112 SLSATDGVIYGT
-124 AEELDSMAGSSTSVT
+124 EEELDSMAGSSTSVT
-139 VNNEAAGSST
+139 VKNEAVGSS
-149 GNNSSA
+149 
-155 GTTGGNSAGTGSNN
+155 TGSNN

-275 TGCETTTT
+275 TGGETTTT

-378 IYDETRDVVYD
+378 IYDETRDVGYD

-520 VAVVIGLNII
+520 IAVVIGLNII

-572 NDKKH
+572 NDKRH

-626 SQEKTI
+626 RQEKTI

-673 EYIEEEHPINRA
+673 EYVEEDHPINRA

-712 SSEENQK
+712 SSEEDQK

-725 ETSVKKEK
+725 ETSVKNEK

>member
-22 QMHAQAASGK
+22 QMHAKAASGK
-32 TTIAVSSGSIN
+32 TTIAVSAGSLN

-75 EFVSCTATYGGGGGS
+75 EFVSCNATYGGGGGS
-90 ISVAND
+90 ISVASD

-112 SLSATDGVIFST
+112 SLSATDGVIYGT
-124 AEELDSMAGSSTSVT
+124 EEELDSMAGSSTSVT
-139 VNNEAAGSST
+139 VKNEAAGSNT
-149 GNNSSA
+149 GN
-155 GTTGGNSAGTGSNN
+155 NN

-243 ANVVKIVVKAENGT
+243 ANVVQIVVKAENGT

-268 AAGNAGT
+268 AAGT
-275 TGCETTTT
+275 TGSETTTT
-283 GGENGDSENGDAE
+283 GGENGDDGNGDSE

-302 EVPATETPAS
+302 EVDTTETPVSA
-312 QADVVIND
+312 ADVVINN
-320 TTYHISDS
+320 TTYHIADN

-341 TVQFR
+341 TVNFR

-354 FNKGTISLIYL
+354 FDKGTISLIYL
-365 ETDNVDSTIGRFF
+365 ETDNVDATTGRFF

-389 FMKFTSGESSYV
+389 FMKFTAGESSYV
-401 IPLLAPLDSVLPDS
+401 IPLLAPLDSVLPES

-425 STVMTAY
+425 NTVMTAY
-432 QLPAAEGEEASD
+432 QLPVEDGEEASD
-444 FYVFYAVNQDGTE
+444 FYIFYGVNQDGTE

-487 AELQSEYDELSR
+487 AALQSEYDELSK

-514 IIFVLA
+514 LIFVLA
-520 VAVVIGLNII
+520 IAVVIILNIVL
-530 FFGRKKKGKDE
+530 FGRKKKGKDE
-541 LIEDDNVE
+541 LLEDDNVE
-549 LEDAEYDEDTD
+549 LEDAEYDEDI
-560 EDLDEDEVEDTE
+560 DEDEVEDTE
-572 NDKKH
+572 TDKKPL
-577 FFGKFHG
+577 FGKFHG
-584 LRKKRNNADD
+584 FRKKEDD
-594 FLMDEDED
+594 SLLEEGD
-602 FSENQIKKNSTQ
+602 
-614 ADITIIGTQPEI
+614 EI

-673 EYIEEEHPINRA
+673 EYIEEDHPINRA

-690 DYEDEFPAPV
+690 DYEDEIPAPV
-700 KKTVTEQTSEKK
+700 KKTVTEQTSEQK
-712 SSEENQK
+712 SSEEDQK

>member
-22 QMHAQAASGK
+22 QMHVQAASGK
-32 TTIAVSSGSIN
+32 TTIAVSASSLN

-55 SASGDSAYANMVL
+55 GASGESAYANMVL
-68 TYDAGIL
+68 TYDASIL

-101 LKAISA
+101 LKAIAA
-107 GKASI
+107 GKASL

-124 AEELDSMAGSSTSVT
+124 AEELESMAGSSTSVT
-139 VNNEAAGSST
+139 VNNEAST
-149 GNNSSA
+149 GN
-155 GTTGGNSAGTGSNN
+155 TGSSNAG
-169 NTGSNTNTAAL
+169 NTGSNTGTNNGSSSTGNGSNAAAL

-205 KYTATV
+205 KYTAAV

-268 AAGNAGT
+268 AAGT
-275 TGCETTTT
+275 TGSETTTT
-283 GGENGDSENGDAE
+283 GGENGDNGNGDSE

-302 EVPATETPAS
+302 EVDTTETPVPA
-312 QADVVIND
+312 ADVVINN
-320 TTYHISDS
+320 TTYHIADN

-341 TVQFR
+341 TVHFR

-365 ETDNVDSTIGRFF
+365 ETDNVDATTGRFF
-378 IYDETRDVVYD
+378 IYDETRDVVYN
-389 FMKFTSGESSYV
+389 FMKFTAGESSYA
-401 IPLLAPLDSVLPDS
+401 IPLLAPLDSVLPES

-425 STVMTAY
+425 NTVMTAY
-432 QLPAAEGEEASD
+432 QLPVEDGEETSD
-444 FYVFYAVNQDGTE
+444 FYIFYGVNQDGTE

-487 AELQSEYDELSR
+487 VALQSEYDELSK

-514 IIFVLA
+514 LIFVLA
-520 VAVVIGLNII
+520 IAVVIILNIVL
-530 FFGRKKKGKDE
+530 FGRKKKGKDE
-541 LIEDDNVE
+541 LLEDDDPENE
-549 LEDAEYDEDTD
+549 ESEYESDE
-560 EDLDEDEVEDTE
+560 EDEENEETE
-572 NDKKH
+572 NEKKSL
-577 FFGKFHG
+577 FGKFHG
-584 LRKKRNNADD
+584 FRKKEKNEDD
-594 FLMDEDED
+594 FLMDED
-602 FSENQIKKNSTQ
+602 
-614 ADITIIGTQPEI
+614 A
-626 SQEKTI
+626 
-632 DLVLDEPSQEKTKK
+632 
-646 AEKIESERAKVKE
+646 
-659 TKDAEDDDYFDDEE
+659 YFDDEE
-673 EYIEEEHPINRA
+673 EYIEEDHPINRA

-690 DYEDEFPAPV
+690 DYEDEIPSASEKP
-700 KKTVTEQTSEKK
+700 VTEEMSEKK
-712 SSEENQK
+712 SPIEN
-719 TQPEKN
+719 EKMD
-725 ETSVKKEK
+725 VPQQKEK

>member
-22 QMHAQAASGK
+22 QMHAKAASGK
-32 TTIAVSSGSIN
+32 TTIAVSAGSLN

-75 EFVSCTATYGGGGGS
+75 EFVSCNATYGGGGGS
-90 ISVAND
+90 ISVASD

-101 LKAISA
+101 LKAIAA

-139 VNNEAAGSST
+139 VKNEAAG
-149 GNNSSA
+149 
-155 GTTGGNSAGTGSNN
+155 GNSTNNGSSGSNGNAGNGSSSGTGSNN

-205 KYTATV
+205 KYTAAV

-229 TIESVTGN
+229 TVESVTGN
-237 TNLAVG
+237 TNLAIG

-268 AAGNAGT
+268 AAGT
-275 TGCETTTT
+275 TGSETTTT
-283 GGENGDSENGDAE
+283 GGENGDDGNGDSE

-302 EVPATETPAS
+302 EVDTTETPVSA
-312 QADVVIND
+312 ADVVISN
-320 TTYHISDS
+320 TTYHIADN

-341 TVQFR
+341 TVNFR
-346 GTECRGLT
+346 GAECRGLT

-365 ETDNVDSTIGRFF
+365 ETDNVDATTGRFF

-389 FMKFTSGESSYV
+389 FMKFTAGESSYV
-401 IPLLAPLDSVLPDS
+401 IPLLAPLDSVLPES

-425 STVMTAY
+425 NTVMTAY
-432 QLPAAEGEEASD
+432 QLPAEDGEEASD
-444 FYVFYAVNQDGTE
+444 FYIFYGVNQDGTE

-487 AELQSEYDELSR
+487 AALQSEYDELSK

-514 IIFVLA
+514 LIFVLA
-520 VAVVIGLNII
+520 IAVVIILNIVL
-530 FFGRKKKGKDE
+530 FGRKKKGKDE
-541 LIEDDNVE
+541 LLEDDDSENE
-549 LEDAEYDEDTD
+549 ESEYESDE
-560 EDLDEDEVEDTE
+560 EDEFVEKSPEAPMKNAE
-572 NDKKH
+572 N
-577 FFGKFHG
+577 
-584 LRKKRNNADD
+584 
-594 FLMDEDED
+594 
-602 FSENQIKKNSTQ
+602 
-614 ADITIIGTQPEI
+614 
-626 SQEKTI
+626 
-632 DLVLDEPSQEKTKK
+632 TKK
-646 AEKIESERAKVKE
+646 ASKAGQTARTNKAGKPKKAEE
-659 TKDAEDDDYFDDEE
+659 TEEAQEFEEDEDDYFDDEE

-690 DYEDEFPAPV
+690 DYEDEIPSQS
-700 KKTVTEQTSEKK
+700 KKPVTEETSEKE
-712 SSEENQK
+712 SSTENVKMDEQ
-719 TQPEKN
+719 QKN
-725 ETSVKKEK
+725 ETSIKNEK

>member
-112 SLSATDGVIFST
+112 SLSATDGVIYGT
-124 AEELDSMAGSSTSVT
+124 EEELDSMAGSSTSVT

-155 GTTGGNSAGTGSNN
+155 GTTGGNSVG
-169 NTGSNTNTAAL
+169 TGSNTNTAAL

-229 TIESVTGN
+229 TVESVTGN

-275 TGCETTTT
+275 TGGETTTT
-283 GGENGDSENGDAE
+283 GGENGDSGNGDAE

-487 AELQSEYDELSR
+487 AALQSEYDELSK
-499 KYKDAKSFSRNMIAV
+499 KYKDVKSFSRNMIAV

-626 SQEKTI
+626 RQEKTI

-673 EYIEEEHPINRA
+673 EYVEEDHPINRA

-712 SSEENQK
+712 SSEEDQK

>member
-112 SLSATDGVIFST
+112 SLSATDGVIYGT
-124 AEELDSMAGSSTSVT
+124 EEELDSMAGSSTSVT
-139 VNNEAAGSST
+139 VKNEAVGSS
-149 GNNSSA
+149 
-155 GTTGGNSAGTGSNN
+155 TGSNN

-229 TIESVTGN
+229 TVESVTGN

-275 TGCETTTT
+275 TGGETTTT

-549 LEDAEYDEDTD
+549 LEDAEYDEDT
-560 EDLDEDEVEDTE
+560 E

-700 KKTVTEQTSEKK
+700 KKTVTEQTSEQK

>member
-22 QMHAQAASGK
+22 QMHAKAASGK
-32 TTIAVSSGSIN
+32 TTIAVSAGSLN

-75 EFVSCTATYGGGGGS
+75 EFVSCNATYGGGGGS
-90 ISVAND
+90 ISVASD

-101 LKAISA
+101 LKAIAA

-139 VNNEAAGSST
+139 VKNEAAGSN
-149 GNNSSA
+149 GNAGNGSS
-155 GTTGGNSAGTGSNN
+155 SGTGSNN
-169 NTGSNTNTAAL
+169 NTGSNTAAL

-205 KYTATV
+205 KYTAAV

-229 TIESVTGN
+229 TVESVTGN

-275 TGCETTTT
+275 TGGETTTT

-302 EVPATETPAS
+302 EVPATEAPAS
-312 QADVVIND
+312 QAEVVIND
-320 TTYHISDS
+320 TAYHISDS

-341 TVQFR
+341 TVNFR

-354 FNKGTISLIYL
+354 FDKGTISLIYL
-365 ETDNVDSTIGRFF
+365 ETDNVDATTGRFF

-389 FMKFTSGESSYV
+389 FMKFTAGESSYV
-401 IPLLAPLDSVLPDS
+401 IPLLAPLDSVLPES

-425 STVMTAY
+425 NTVMTAY
-432 QLPAAEGEEASD
+432 QLPVEDGEEASD
-444 FYVFYAVNQDGTE
+444 FYIFYGVNQDGTE

-487 AELQSEYDELSR
+487 AALQSEYDELSK

-514 IIFVLA
+514 LIFVLA
-520 VAVVIGLNII
+520 IAVVVILNIML
-530 FFGRKKKGKDE
+530 FGRKKKGKDE
-541 LIEDDNVE
+541 LSEDDDPE
-549 LEDAEYDEDTD
+549 LDEPEDEDD
-560 EDLDEDEVEDTE
+560 EANEETE
-572 NDKKH
+572 TEKKPLL
-577 FFGKFHG
+577 GKFHG
-584 LRKKRNNADD
+584 FRKKEKN
-594 FLMDEDED
+594 EDE
-602 FSENQIKKNSTQ
+602 
-614 ADITIIGTQPEI
+614 
-626 SQEKTI
+626 
-632 DLVLDEPSQEKTKK
+632 
-646 AEKIESERAKVKE
+646 
-659 TKDAEDDDYFDDEE
+659 DDYFDDEE
-673 EYIEEEHPINRA
+673 EYIEEDHPINRA

-690 DYEDEFPAPV
+690 DYEDEIPSTSE
-700 KKTVTEQTSEKK
+700 KSVTEEKSEKK
-712 SSEENQK
+712 SSTENEKMDVPQ
-719 TQPEKN
+719 KN
-725 ETSVKKEK
+725 ETSVKNEK
-733 GLEVFDLNDL
+733 GMEVFDLNDL

>member
-22 QMHAQAASGK
+22 QMHAKAASGK
-32 TTIAVSSGSIN
+32 TTIAVSASSLN

-55 SASGDSAYANMVL
+55 GASGESAYANMVL
-68 TYDAGIL
+68 TYDASIL

-101 LKAISA
+101 LKAIAA
-107 GKASI
+107 GKASL

-124 AEELDSMAGSSTSVT
+124 AEELESMAGSSTSVT
-139 VNNEAAGSST
+139 VNNEAST
-149 GNNSSA
+149 GN
-155 GTTGGNSAGTGSNN
+155 TGSSNAG
-169 NTGSNTNTAAL
+169 NTGSNTGTNNGSSSTGNGSNTAAL

-205 KYTATV
+205 KYTAAV

-268 AAGNAGT
+268 AAGNSGSAAA
-275 TGCETTTT
+275 TT
-283 GGENGDSENGDAE
+283 GGENGDDGNGDSE

-302 EVPATETPAS
+302 EVDTTETPVSA
-312 QADVVIND
+312 ADVVINN
-320 TTYHISDS
+320 TTYHIADN

-341 TVQFR
+341 TVNFR
-346 GTECRGLT
+346 GAECRGLT

-365 ETDNVDSTIGRFF
+365 ETDNVDATTGRFF

-389 FMKFTSGESSYV
+389 FMKFTAGESSYV
-401 IPLLAPLDSVLPDS
+401 IPLLAPLDSVLPES

-425 STVMTAY
+425 NTVMTAY
-432 QLPAAEGEEASD
+432 QLPVEDGEEASD
-444 FYVFYAVNQDGTE
+444 FYIFYGVNQDGTE

-487 AELQSEYDELSR
+487 AELQSEYDELSK

-514 IIFVLA
+514 LIFVLA
-520 VAVVIGLNII
+520 IAVVIILNIVL
-530 FFGRKKKGKDE
+530 FGRKKKGKDE
-541 LIEDDNVE
+541 LLENDDPENE
-549 LEDAEYDEDTD
+549 ESEYESDE
-560 EDLDEDEVEDTE
+560 EDEENEETE
-572 NDKKH
+572 NEKKSL
-577 FFGKFHG
+577 FGKFHG
-584 LRKKRNNADD
+584 FRKKEKNEDD
-594 FLMDEDED
+594 FLMDED
-602 FSENQIKKNSTQ
+602 N
-614 ADITIIGTQPEI
+614 
-626 SQEKTI
+626 EKTEETKEAQE
-632 DLVLDEPSQEKTKK
+632 LDEDE
-646 AEKIESERAKVKE
+646 
-659 TKDAEDDDYFDDEE
+659 DAYFDDEE
-673 EYIEEEHPINRA
+673 EYIEEDHPINRA

-690 DYEDEFPAPV
+690 DYEDEIPSPS
-700 KKTVTEQTSEKK
+700 KKPVTEETSEKE
-712 SSEENQK
+712 SSTENEKMDVPQ
-719 TQPEKN
+719 KN
-725 ETSVKKEK
+725 EK
-733 GLEVFDLNDL
+733 GMEVFDLNDL

>member
-22 QMHAQAASGK
+22 QMHAKAASGK
-32 TTIAVSSGSIN
+32 TTIAVSASSLN

-75 EFVSCTATYGGGGGS
+75 EFVSCNATYGGGGGS
-90 ISVAND
+90 ISVASD

-101 LKAISA
+101 LKAIAA

-139 VNNEAAGSST
+139 VKNEAAGSNT

-155 GTTGGNSAGTGSNN
+155 GNNGSSGSNGNVGNGSSSGTGSNN

-205 KYTATV
+205 KYTAAV

-243 ANVVKIVVKAENGT
+243 TNVVKIVVKAENGT

-268 AAGNAGT
+268 DAGNSGSAAA
-275 TGCETTTT
+275 TT
-283 GGENGDSENGDAE
+283 GGENGDSGNGDDGNDDSGD
-296 TPEDTE
+296 PGDTE
-302 EVPATETPAS
+302 EVDATETPVLA
-312 QADVVIND
+312 ADVVINN
-320 TTYHISDS
+320 TTYHIADN

-341 TVQFR
+341 TVNFR
-346 GTECRGLT
+346 GAECRGLT

-365 ETDNVDSTIGRFF
+365 ETDNVDATTGRFF

-389 FMKFTSGESSYV
+389 FMKFTAGESSYA
-401 IPLLAPLDSVLPDS
+401 IPLLAPLDSVLPES

-425 STVMTAY
+425 NTVMTAY
-432 QLPAAEGEEASD
+432 QLPVEDGEEASD
-444 FYVFYAVNQDGTE
+444 FYIFYGVNQDGTE

-487 AELQSEYDELSR
+487 AALQSEYDELSK

-520 VAVVIGLNII
+520 IAAVVILNIVL
-530 FFGRKKKGKDE
+530 FGRKKKGKDE
-541 LIEDDNVE
+541 LLEDDDSENE
-549 LEDAEYDEDTD
+549 ESEYESDE
-560 EDLDEDEVEDTE
+560 EDEFVEKSPEAPMKNAE
-572 NDKKH
+572 N
-577 FFGKFHG
+577 
-584 LRKKRNNADD
+584 
-594 FLMDEDED
+594 
-602 FSENQIKKNSTQ
+602 
-614 ADITIIGTQPEI
+614 
-626 SQEKTI
+626 
-632 DLVLDEPSQEKTKK
+632 TKK
-646 AEKIESERAKVKE
+646 ASKAGQTARTNKAGKPKKAEE
-659 TKDAEDDDYFDDEE
+659 TEEAQEFEEDEDDYFDDEE

-690 DYEDEFPAPV
+690 DYEDEIPFQS
-700 KKTVTEQTSEKK
+700 KKPVTEETSEKE
-712 SSEENQK
+712 SSTENVKMDEQ
-719 TQPEKN
+719 QKN
-725 ETSVKKEK
+725 ETSIKNEK

>member
-22 QMHAQAASGK
+22 QMHAKAASGK
-32 TTIAVSSGSIN
+32 TTIAVSAGSLN

-75 EFVSCTATYGGGGGS
+75 EFVSCNATYGGGGGS
-90 ISVAND
+90 ISVASD

-112 SLSATDGVIFST
+112 SLSATDGVIYGT
-124 AEELDSMAGSSTSVT
+124 EEELDSMAGSSTSVT
-139 VNNEAAGSST
+139 VKNEAAGSNT

-155 GTTGGNSAGTGSNN
+155 GNNGSSGSNGNAGNGSSSGTGSNN

-243 ANVVKIVVKAENGT
+243 ANVVQIVVKAENGT

-268 AAGNAGT
+268 AAGT
-275 TGCETTTT
+275 TGSETTTT
-283 GGENGDSENGDAE
+283 GGENGDDGNGDSE

-302 EVPATETPAS
+302 EVDATETPVPA
-312 QADVVIND
+312 ADVVINN
-320 TTYHISDS
+320 TTYHIADN

-341 TVQFR
+341 TVNFR
-346 GTECRGLT
+346 GAECRGLT

-365 ETDNVDSTIGRFF
+365 ETDNVDATTGRFF

-389 FMKFTSGESSYV
+389 FMKFTAGESSYV
-401 IPLLAPLDSVLPDS
+401 IPLLAPLDSVLPES

-425 STVMTAY
+425 NTVMTAY
-432 QLPAAEGEEASD
+432 QLPVEDGSD
-444 FYVFYAVNQDGTE
+444 FYIFYGVNQDGTE

-487 AELQSEYDELSR
+487 AALQSQYDELSK

-514 IIFVLA
+514 LIFVLA
-520 VAVVIGLNII
+520 IAVVIILNIML
-530 FFGRKKKGKDE
+530 FGRKKKGKDE
-541 LIEDDNVE
+541 LLEDDDSENE
-549 LEDAEYDEDTD
+549 ESEYESDE
-560 EDLDEDEVEDTE
+560 EDEFVEKSPEAPMKNAE
-572 NDKKH
+572 N
-577 FFGKFHG
+577 
-584 LRKKRNNADD
+584 
-594 FLMDEDED
+594 
-602 FSENQIKKNSTQ
+602 
-614 ADITIIGTQPEI
+614 
-626 SQEKTI
+626 
-632 DLVLDEPSQEKTKK
+632 TKK
-646 AEKIESERAKVKE
+646 ASKAGQTARTNKAGKPKKAEE
-659 TKDAEDDDYFDDEE
+659 TEEAQEFEEDEDDYFDDEE

-690 DYEDEFPAPV
+690 DYEDKIPSQS
-700 KKTVTEQTSEKK
+700 KKPVTEETSEKE
-712 SSEENQK
+712 SSTENVKMDEQ
-719 TQPEKN
+719 QKN
-725 ETSVKKEK
+725 ETSIKNEK

>member
-22 QMHAQAASGK
+22 QMHAKAASGK
-32 TTIAVSSGSIN
+32 TTIAVSAGSLN

-75 EFVSCTATYGGGGGS
+75 EFVSCNATYGGGGGS
-90 ISVAND
+90 ISVASD

-101 LKAISA
+101 LKAIAA

-139 VNNEAAGSST
+139 VKNEAAGSN
-149 GNNSSA
+149 GNAGNGSS
-155 GTTGGNSAGTGSNN
+155 SGTGSNN
-169 NTGSNTNTAAL
+169 NTGSNTAAL

-243 ANVVKIVVKAENGT
+243 ANVVQIVVKAENGT

-268 AAGNAGT
+268 AAGT
-275 TGCETTTT
+275 TGSETTTT
-283 GGENGDSENGDAE
+283 GGENGDSGNSDDGNDDSGD
-296 TPEDTE
+296 PGDTE
-302 EVPATETPAS
+302 EVDATETPVPA
-312 QADVVIND
+312 ADVVINN
-320 TTYHISDS
+320 TTYHIADN
-328 FTEEQIPADFTEA
+328 FTEEQIPADFTET
-341 TVQFR
+341 TVNFR
-346 GTECRGLT
+346 GAECRGLT

-365 ETDNVDSTIGRFF
+365 ETDNVDATTGRFF

-389 FMKFTSGESSYV
+389 FMKFTAGESSYA
-401 IPLLAPLDSVLPDS
+401 IPLLAPLDSVLPES

-425 STVMTAY
+425 NTVMTAY
-432 QLPAAEGEEASD
+432 QLPAEDGEEASD
-444 FYVFYAVNQDGTE
+444 FYIFYAVNQDGTE

-487 AELQSEYDELSR
+487 AALQSEYDELSK

-514 IIFVLA
+514 LIFVLA
-520 VAVVIGLNII
+520 IAVVIILNIML
-530 FFGRKKKGKDE
+530 FGRKKKGKDE
-541 LIEDDNVE
+541 LSEDNDPELDEPENEDDEANE
-549 LEDAEYDEDTD
+549 E
-560 EDLDEDEVEDTE
+560 TE
-572 NDKKH
+572 TEKKP
-577 FFGKFHG
+577 FLGKFHG
-584 LRKKRNNADD
+584 FRKKEKN
-594 FLMDEDED
+594 EDED
-602 FSENQIKKNSTQ
+602 
-614 ADITIIGTQPEI
+614 A
-626 SQEKTI
+626 
-632 DLVLDEPSQEKTKK
+632 
-646 AEKIESERAKVKE
+646 
-659 TKDAEDDDYFDDEE
+659 YFDDEE
-673 EYIEEEHPINRA
+673 EYIEEDHPINRA

-690 DYEDEFPAPV
+690 DYEDEIPSPS
-700 KKTVTEQTSEKK
+700 KKPVTEEISEKE
-712 SSEENQK
+712 SSTENEKMDVPQ
-719 TQPEKN
+719 KN
-725 ETSVKKEK
+725 ETSIKNEK
-733 GLEVFDLNDL
+733 GMEVFDLNDL

>member
-22 QMHAQAASGK
+22 QMHAKAASGK
-32 TTIAVSSGSIN
+32 TTIAVSAGSLN

-75 EFVSCTATYGGGGGS
+75 EFVSCNATYGGGGGS
-90 ISVAND
+90 ISVASD

-112 SLSATDGVIFST
+112 SLSATDGVIYGT
-124 AEELDSMAGSSTSVT
+124 EEELDSMAGSSTSVT
-139 VNNEAAGSST
+139 VKNEAAGSNT
-149 GNNSSA
+149 GN
-155 GTTGGNSAGTGSNN
+155 NN
-169 NTGSNTNTAAL
+169 NTGSNTNMAAL

-243 ANVVKIVVKAENGT
+243 ANVVQIVVKAENGT

-268 AAGNAGT
+268 AAGT
-275 TGCETTTT
+275 TGSETTTT
-283 GGENGDSENGDAE
+283 GGENGDDGNVDSE

-302 EVPATETPAS
+302 EVDTTETPVSA
-312 QADVVIND
+312 ADVVINN
-320 TTYHISDS
+320 TTYHIADN
-328 FTEEQIPADFTEA
+328 FTEEQIPSDFTEA
-341 TVQFR
+341 TVNFR
-346 GTECRGLT
+346 GAECRGLT

-365 ETDNVDSTIGRFF
+365 ETDNVDATTGRFF

-389 FMKFTSGESSYV
+389 FMKFTAGESSYA
-401 IPLLAPLDSVLPDS
+401 IPLLAPLDSVLPES

-425 STVMTAY
+425 NTVMTAY
-432 QLPAAEGEEASD
+432 QLPAEDGEEASD
-444 FYVFYAVNQDGTE
+444 FYIFYGVNQDGTE

-487 AELQSEYDELSR
+487 AALQSEYDELSK

-514 IIFVLA
+514 LIFVLA
-520 VAVVIGLNII
+520 IAVVIILNIVL
-530 FFGRKKKGKDE
+530 FGRKKKGKDE
-541 LIEDDNVE
+541 L
-549 LEDAEYDEDTD
+549 LEDNDSENEESEYESDE
-560 EDLDEDEVEDTE
+560 EDEFVEKSPEAPMKNAE
-572 NDKKH
+572 N
-577 FFGKFHG
+577 
-584 LRKKRNNADD
+584 
-594 FLMDEDED
+594 
-602 FSENQIKKNSTQ
+602 
-614 ADITIIGTQPEI
+614 
-626 SQEKTI
+626 
-632 DLVLDEPSQEKTKK
+632 TKK
-646 AEKIESERAKVKE
+646 ASKAGQTARTNKAGKPKKAEE
-659 TKDAEDDDYFDDEE
+659 TEEAQEFEEDEDDYFDDEE

-690 DYEDEFPAPV
+690 DYEDEIPSPS
-700 KKTVTEQTSEKK
+700 KKPVTEEMSEKK
-712 SSEENQK
+712 SPIENEKMDVPQ
-719 TQPEKN
+719 KN
-725 ETSVKKEK
+725 EK
-733 GLEVFDLNDL
+733 GMEVFDLNDL

>member
-22 QMHAQAASGK
+22 QMHTQAASGK

-112 SLSATDGVIFST
+112 SLSATDGVIYGT
-124 AEELDSMAGSSTSVT
+124 EEELDSIAGSSTSVT
-139 VNNEAAGSST
+139 VKNEAVGSS
-149 GNNSSA
+149 
-155 GTTGGNSAGTGSNN
+155 TGSNN

-275 TGCETTTT
+275 TGGETTTT

-302 EVPATETPAS
+302 EVPATEAPAS
-312 QADVVIND
+312 QAEVVIND
-320 TTYHISDS
+320 TAYHISDS

-341 TVQFR
+341 AVQFR
-346 GTECRGLT
+346 GTECRGLS
-354 FNKGTISLIYL
+354 FNKGMISLIYL

-389 FMKFTSGESSYV
+389 FMKFTAGESSYV

-487 AELQSEYDELSR
+487 AALQSEYDELSK

-520 VAVVIGLNII
+520 IAVVVILNIML
-530 FFGRKKKGKDE
+530 FGRKKKGKDE
-541 LIEDDNVE
+541 LLEDDNVE
-549 LEDAEYDEDTD
+549 LEDAEYDEDI
-560 EDLDEDEVEDTE
+560 DEDEVEDTE
-572 NDKKH
+572 TDKKPL
-577 FFGKFHG
+577 FGKFHG
-584 LRKKRNNADD
+584 FRKKEDD
-594 FLMDEDED
+594 SLLDEGD
-602 FSENQIKKNSTQ
+602 
-614 ADITIIGTQPEI
+614 EI

-632 DLVLDEPSQEKTKK
+632 DLVLDEPSQKKTKK

-673 EYIEEEHPINRA
+673 EYIEEDHPINRA

-690 DYEDEFPAPV
+690 DYEDEIPSTSE
-700 KKTVTEQTSEKK
+700 KSVTEEMSEKK
-712 SSEENQK
+712 SSTENEKMDVPQ
-719 TQPEKN
+719 KN
-725 ETSVKKEK
+725 ETSVKNEK
-733 GLEVFDLNDL
+733 GMEVFDLNDL